1 MPPFIIILVLLV
13 VDSLHFIFAR
23 LLHPHSPPS
32 VSVLFVLG
40 IATIEVGIYAWVT
53 KRLNW
58 GQIRE
63 KLWLFVAIGALIA
76 TSTTINYQAVEF
88 IDPGIASVLAQ
99 TGTVWAVIF
108 GLAWLKESLT
118 PVQIF
123 GAVLAMVGVFIVN
136 FQAGDYVQV
145 GSLLVILSAAL
156 YALHAALTKK
166 FSEEID
172 LANFFFARLV
182 FSTLAIFLFASLSG
196 SLTLPGP
203 SAWPFILLAGTIDVA
218 VSRALYYLALRR
230 LKLTVHTVLLTLS
243 PVIAILWS
251 IALFDSRLTLQQVV
265 GGAVVLAGVLLVA
278 LFRERTVS
286 EAPLPG
292 SK

>member
-1 MPPFIIILVLLV
+1 MPPFIIIFVLLV

-40 IATIEVGIYAWVT
+40 VATLEVGLYGLVA
-53 KRLNW
+53 KRLDW
-58 GQIRE
+58 GEIKA
-63 KLWLFVAIGALIA
+63 KLWLFAAIGVLIA
-76 TSTTINYQAVEF
+76 ASTTINYQAVEF

-99 TGTVWAVIF
+99 TGTVWAVLF
-108 GLAWLKESLT
+108 GLVWLKETLT
-118 PVQIF
+118 SVQIF

-136 FQAGDYVQV
+136 FQAGDYVRV

-172 LANFFFARLV
+172 LVNFFFARLV
-182 FSTLAIFLFASLSG
+182 FSTLAIFVFTTLSG
-196 SLTLPGP
+196 SLALPGP
-203 SAWPFILLAGTIDVA
+203 AAWPFIVLAGTIDVA
-218 VSRALYYLALRR
+218 VSRTLYYLALRR
-230 LKLTVHTVLLTLS
+230 LKLTVHTILLTLS

-251 IALFDSRLTLQQVV
+251 IALFDSRITTQQSIGGIIVLV
-265 GGAVVLAGVLLVA
+265 GVMLVA
-278 LFRERTVS
+278 LFREKLKPEIS
-286 EAPLPG
+286 
-292 SK
+292 